1 MKVAFHLSQIRA
13 DEVRKALRNIKH
25 LREDKPEA
33 EIHAVS
39 NTSAVTMMKKRGSF
53 EEKIEDLINE
63 HDVLMKACSNSIEGT
78 EMTEDDLIE
87 DVEVVDSGV
96 SELAELQEKGFGYI
110 KP

>member
-39 NTSAVTMMKKRGSF
+39 NTSAVTMMKQDGSF
-53 EEKIEDLINE
+53 EEKIKELIEE
-63 HDVLMKACSNSIEGT
+63 HDVKMKACSNSIEGT
-78 EMTEDDLIE
+78 EMTEDELIE
-87 DVEVVDSGV
+87 DVAVVGSGV
-96 SELAELQEKGFGYI
+96 AELAELQEKGFGYI